1 MPKLTPPPD
10 FYTWPAAKQQ
20 RWTRDMNALAAE
32 QEAYSQP
39 RKAVT
44 PTVRPKVAK
53 PAVPATRAKA
63 APAKAQGPRAP
74 SLPGTLKAIKDRN
87 KYLQGLRHG
96 GLAKKR

>member
-32 QEAYSQP
+32 QEAYSRP
-39 RKAVT
+39 RKAA
-44 PTVRPKVAK
+44 PTKATK

-63 APAKAQGPRAP
+63 APTKAQGPRAP

-87 KYLQGLRHG
+87 KYLQGLRNG